1 MTVFSIK
8 HPVWLVF
15 QLNTHVVVLVFMPNT
30 PHNDG
35 VQLSHTFCRQRLVY
49 VHCMGLNTLNMDQP
63 DIFLKPLPKTP
74 VEHYIVCL
82 KLGPKMINTVQ
93 QFDCTVLA

>member
-1 MTVFSIK
+1 
-8 HPVWLVF
+8 
-15 QLNTHVVVLVFMPNT
+15 
-30 PHNDG
+30 
-35 VQLSHTFCRQRLVY
+35 
-49 VHCMGLNTLNMDQP
+49 MDQP

-82 KLGPKMINTVQ
+82 KLGPNMINTVQ